1 MENEIK
7 DGVIEN
13 AEEKK
18 EETVEEYNVVEE
30 QKKVKVE
37 IKDASITEQ
46 LLKKIEEEQG
56 LKRYQIDAVLKLLA
70 DDATVPFIA
79 RYRKEATGNLNED
92 QIRDIQQAYEYGL
105 KLAERKEDVIRLI
118 EEKGKLTEEL
128 RNEIVNCTKLSELE
142 DIYRPYKE
150 KKKTRATEAK
160 RKGLEPL
167 ANWLLECHPD
177 DPIQEAMKYVTLEPT
192 EEQKKEDSV
201 VTNVKDAMQ
210 GAMDII
216 AEMISDN
223 AKFRKWI
230 RQFVERNGK
239 FVSEYKKDAKDEKKV
254 YEMYYDYQEPI
265 SEIKLHRVL
274 AMNRGETEKVLKI
287 SISEDSERAI
297 NFVTKRTVVDA
308 TSPSAEYIKM
318 AIEDAYKRLIKPSIE
333 REIRSDLKEKAEE
346 QAIHVFSENLRH
358 YLLTPPMKG
367 KIVLGVDPGFRTGC
381 KVAVVDAT
389 GKFLEKSKIY
399 PHQKSPN
406 AAVDMELYKEA
417 QAIVK
422 DLCLR
427 YNVEVIAMGNGTAS
441 RETEAFI
448 ADTVKQMEKPVKY
461 IIVSEA
467 GASVYSACP
476 LAKEEFPDFNVEERS
491 AISIARRIQDPLAEL
506 IKIPAESIGVGQYQ
520 HDLPDAELKESV
532 NYVVSSAVSSV
543 GVNVNSASVSLL
555 QRVSGLTTK
564 TAKLIVAYRD
574 EHGPFATREDLKIKG
589 LSDKVLEQAIGFLR
603 IPEGNEKLDMTSIHP
618 ESYNIAKQVL
628 DLLGF
633 SEDAIGSDEL
643 KQAIKKADRKMLM
656 EKTGAGE
663 YTLNDILDSFVAP
676 LRDPRDDIA
685 QPVLRGDCLNLEDL
699 KPGMELQGTVRNV
712 VDFGVF
718 VDCGI
723 HEDGLVH
730 ISKIKK
736 GFIKHPLDVVKVG
749 EIVKVWV
756 IGVDLQKG
764 RLQLT
769 MIDPNQK

>member
-1 MENEIK
+1 
-7 DGVIEN
+7 
-13 AEEKK
+13 
-18 EETVEEYNVVEE
+18 
-30 QKKVKVE
+30 
-37 IKDASITEQ
+37 
-46 LLKKIEEEQG
+46 
-56 LKRYQIDAVLKLLA
+56 
-70 DDATVPFIA
+70 
-79 RYRKEATGNLNED
+79 
-92 QIRDIQQAYEYGL
+92 
-105 KLAERKEDVIRLI
+105 
-118 EEKGKLTEEL
+118 
-128 RNEIVNCTKLSELE
+128 
-142 DIYRPYKE
+142 
-150 KKKTRATEAK
+150 
-160 RKGLEPL
+160 
-167 ANWLLECHPD
+167 
-177 DPIQEAMKYVTLEPT
+177 
-192 EEQKKEDSV
+192 
-201 VTNVKDAMQ
+201 
-210 GAMDII
+210 
-216 AEMISDN
+216 
-223 AKFRKWI
+223 
-230 RQFVERNGK
+230 
-239 FVSEYKKDAKDEKKV
+239 
-254 YEMYYDYQEPI
+254 
-265 SEIKLHRVL
+265 
-274 AMNRGETEKVLKI
+274 
-287 SISEDSERAI
+287 
-297 NFVTKRTVVDA
+297 
-308 TSPSAEYIKM
+308 M

-346 QAIHVFSENLRH
+346 QAIHVFAENLRH

-406 AAVDMELYKEA
+406 SAVDMDLYKEA

-422 DLCLR
+422 DLCIR

-448 ADTVKQMEKPVKY
+448 AETVKLIDRPIKY

-491 AISIARRIQDPLAEL
+491 AVSIARRIQDPLAEL

-564 TAKLIVAYRD
+564 TAKLIVSYRD
-574 EHGPFATREDLKIKG
+574 EHGPYATREDLKIKG

-603 IPEGNEKLDMTSIHP
+603 IPEGSEKLDMTSIHP
-618 ESYNIAKQVL
+618 ESYDVAKKVL
-628 DLLGF
+628 SLLGF
-633 SEDAIGSDEL
+633 DEAAIGSDEL
-643 KQAIKKADRKMLM
+643 KQAIKKADRKALM
-656 EKTGAGE
+656 SQANVGE
-663 YTLNDILDSFVAP
+663 YTLNDILDSFIAP
-676 LRDPRDDIA
+676 LRDPRDEIA
-685 QPVLRGDCLNLEDL
+685 QPVLRSDCLNLEDL

>member
-1 MENEIK
+1 MENENK
-7 DGVIEN
+7 NDVS
-13 AEEKK
+13 
-18 EETVEEYNVVEE
+18 VEEYNVVEE

-56 LKRYQIDAVLKLLA
+56 VKRYQIDAVLKLLA

-177 DPIQEAMKYVTLEPT
+177 DPIEEAKKYVTLEPT

-216 AEMISDN
+216 AEIVSDN

-230 RQFVERNGK
+230 RQFIERNGK

-274 AMNRGETEKVLKI
+274 AMNRGEAEKVLKI

-297 NFVTKRTVVDA
+297 NFVAKRTILDPA
-308 TSPSAEYIKM
+308 SPSATYIKM
-318 AIEDAYKRLIKPSIE
+318 AIDDAYKRLIKPSIE

-367 KIVLGVDPGFRTGC
+367 KVVLGVDPGYRTGC
-381 KVAVVDAT
+381 KVAVVDET

-399 PHQKSPN
+399 PHQKTPTGSIDPADYK
-406 AAVDMELYKEA
+406 AAQE
-417 QAIVK
+417 IVK
-422 DLCLR
+422 DLCIR

-441 RETEAFI
+441 RETESFI
-448 ADTVKQMEKPVKY
+448 ADTVKLIDRPIKY

-476 LAKEEFPDFNVEERS
+476 LAKEEFPEFNVEERS
-491 AISIARRIQDPLAEL
+491 AVSIARRIQDPLAEL

-564 TAKLIVAYRD
+564 TAKLIVNYRD
-574 EHGPFATREDLKIKG
+574 EHGPYDTREDLKIKG

-603 IPEGNEKLDMTSIHP
+603 IPEGSEKLDMTSIHP
-618 ESYNIAKQVL
+618 ESYEVAKKVLNI
-628 DLLGF
+628 LGF
-633 SEDAIGSDEL
+633 DEAAIGSEEL
-643 KQAIKKADRKMLM
+643 KQAIKKADRKELM
-656 EKTGAGE
+656 KQTGAGE

-676 LRDPRDDIA
+676 LRDPRDEIA
-685 QPVLRGDCLNLEDL
+685 QPVLRSDCLNLEDL